1 MENSNSH
8 KYICRGKPT
17 KLYAIYHAM
26 KSRCYNNNN
35 HAYDRY
41 GGRGIKICDEWLN
54 DYESFYSWS
63 IQNGYREGLSIDR
76 INNNGNYS
84 PDNCRWTTTYYQN
97 RNRRSNH
104 LITVNGETGLLFDI
118 ARKYGVSPKLVS
130 KRINVYGWSDEKAVL
145 EPKKRR

>member
-17 KLYAIYHAM
+17 KLYATYYAM

-84 PDNCRWTTTYYQN
+84 PDNCRWTTPYYQN

-145 EPKKRR
+145 EPKRR